1 MKTKQEKIIWRRIHE
16 KEEGLK
22 ARLRKRKL
30 LYLKHT
36 GELGNYFNQKRGVS
50 IKKETIRSSE
60 GSGIPPKNHFQRFV
74 KGISSLSSSYILKC
88 KRFFVTFVAKKL
100 KKEPSQVE

>member
-74 KGISSLSSSYILKC
+74 KGISTPIIKKGISKTPILKDI
-88 KRFFVTFVAKKL
+88 AKSL
-100 KKEPSQVE
+100 